1 MMSLNNFYVYILD
14 NFNISIEAKRLI
26 DNIIEY
32 AKLNCFSDEEL
43 HNYLHYMLDGTIGL
57 EDEEITSVTV
67 EDD

>member
-1 MMSLNNFYVYILD
+1 MSLNNLFAYIID
-14 NFNISIEAKRLI
+14 NYNIQGSTARLI

-43 HNYLHYMLDGTIGL
+43 RVYLSYMLDGVVVRT
-57 EDEEITSVTV
+57 DEKISSVTV